1 MSNLLKEAIIDA
13 KAVRATALANARL
26 ALEEA
31 FTPKLQSML
40 SAKLKQEMADEMPV
54 EEPAMDAV
62 PAEEVPMDALPP
74 EAPVA
79 QEPALPVGDEA
90 PVVPGVPVEDEIPV
104 AEDTVLGAGN
114 PDPVVQTDEL
124 TETEKSWEDAKAK
137 GAAKTEDPQGPSKEL
152 AKGPGKADKNLTET
166 EKAWQDAKAPGAAK
180 TEDPQGPKNEF
191 SKGPGKADKNL
202 TEEETLDETSLE
214 AVLKELEAEVS
225 GDEGEVEFNFGDDK
239 ELAEGEKGVNPFA
252 KKDDDKEEKKE
263 KEECDEVINLDEVL
277 KSLEE
282 EAKEED
288 EKDEEKEELKEQ
300 VTKLSKQMAEY
311 EKAFKY
317 LRTQLNETNLLNA
330 KLLYTNK
337 LFKAHGLNND
347 QKLKIVESMD
357 RTKSVREVK
366 IVYSTLA
373 ESLNFGAKKAA
384 NKVAVKTI
392 TEGLASKPVASTK
405 PSDAK
410 VAEAKKV
417 LEEGAEMAARFQK
430 LAGIKKKV
438 VL

>member
-40 SAKLKQEMADEMPV
+40 SAKLKQEMADEMPADEAPV
-54 EEPAMDAV
+54 
-62 PAEEVPMDALPP
+62 EEVPADFSA

-90 PVVPGVPVEDEIPV
+90 PVPAEVPVSAEVPSVEDEVPV
-104 AEDTVLGAGN
+104 AEDTTLGAGN

-124 TETEKSWEDAKAK
+124 TETEKSWEDAKAP
-137 GAAKTEDPQGPSKEL
+137 GAAKTEDPQGASKEL
-152 AKGPGKADKNLTET
+152 AKGPGKADKSLTET

-180 TEDPQGPKNEF
+180 TEDPQGASNEF
-191 SKGPGKADKNL
+191 SKGPGKADKTL
-202 TEEETLDETSLE
+202 TEDELDETSLE
-214 AVLKELEAEVS
+214 SVLRELEAEVS
-225 GDEGEVEFNFGDDK
+225 DGDKEVEF
-239 ELAEGEKGVNPFA
+239 ELEEGENPFA
-252 KKDDDKEEKKE
+252 KKDKEEKKE
-263 KEECDEVINLDEVL
+263 EKKEDKEELDEIVNLDEVL
-277 KSLEE
+277 KALTE
-282 EAKEED
+282 EAKED
-288 EKDEEKEELKEQ
+288 EKDEDKEKDELKEQ
-300 VTKLSKQMAEY
+300 VSKLSKQVAEY
-311 EKAFKY
+311 DRAFKY

-357 RTKSVREVK
+357 RTKTVREVK

-373 ESLNFGAKKAA
+373 ESLNFSAKKAA
-384 NKVAVKTI
+384 NKAAVKTI

-438 VL
+438 L

>member
-54 EEPAMDAV
+54 EEPVMDEV
-62 PAEEVPMDALPP
+62 PAEALPP

-79 QEPALPVGDEA
+79 QDPAFPVGDEA
-90 PVVPGVPVEDEIPV
+90 PVAPVDPVSAEIPSVEDEMPV
-104 AEDTVLGAGN
+104 AEDATYGAGH

-124 TETEKSWEDAKAK
+124 TETESWEDAKAK
-137 GAAKTEDPQGPSKEL
+137 GACKTEDPQGPKNEFS
-152 AKGPGKADKNLTET
+152 KGPGKADKNLTET

-225 GDEGEVEFNFGDDK
+225 GDDSEVEFDFGGDSDA
-239 ELAEGEKGVNPFA
+239 LAEGEKGVNPFA
-252 KKDDDKEEKKE
+252 KKDDDDEKKE

-311 EKAFKY
+311 ERAFKY

-405 PSDAK
+405 PTVAK
-410 VAEAKKV
+410 PV